1 MTARNR
7 SAVGGVLWRT
17 LHNFFNNP
25 AIIVPSVV
33 FPLFF
38 FASFAGGLSSV
49 GKAPNFGYAP
59 GYTAFQFVFVFI
71 QSAAF
76 GGVFTGFA
84 MAADYEGGMGRR
96 MMLAVGDRRVI
107 IVGYALAGICRWVI
121 TGALL
126 FAIALI
132 VGMPVDGGGVD
143 LIGLVG
149 LALVVNLA
157 ATMWSSGLALRF
169 RSIQAGS
176 LMQTPVFLLLFLAPV
191 YVPAPLLTGWVKA
204 VASVNPFTAILEA
217 GRGFLAGDPVKAGLA
232 FAGAAALFLI
242 LSVWSR
248 TGMRAAERA
257 G

>member
-1 MTARNR
+1 MSSRDR
-7 SAVGGVLWRT
+7 SSAAIIAWRA
-17 LHNFFNNP
+17 LHNFIKNP
-25 AIIVPSVV
+25 AILFPSII

-49 GKAPNFGYAP
+49 GHAPGFHYKP
-59 GYTAFQFVFVFI
+59 GYTAFQFVFVFV

-96 MMLAVGDRRVI
+96 MMLAVANRRAI
-107 IVGYALAGICRWVI
+107 IIGYAIAGMVRWAI
-121 TGALL
+121 TATLL
-126 FAIALI
+126 FAIALV
-132 VGMPVDGGGVD
+132 VGMPVDAGAVD
-143 LIGLVG
+143 LFGMIGLG
-149 LALVVNLA
+149 LIVNLT
-157 ATMWSSGLALRF
+157 ATMWSSGVALRF

-191 YVPAPLLTGWVKA
+191 YVPAPLLSGWVKV
-204 VASVNPFTAILEA
+204 VASVNPFTAVLEA
-217 GRGFLAGDPVKAGLA
+217 GRGFLAGDPVKVGIA
-232 FAGAAALFLI
+232 FAGAAALGLV

-248 TGMRAAERA
+248 TGMRSAERA